1 MLGAGEDI
9 KELKPGKQPQKIKL
23 STVIETYA
31 GGAME
36 ARGEGQR
43 TFLEYAMQAKF
54 QRKRKC

>member
-9 KELKPGKQPQKIKL
+9 KELKPGKQPHKIKL

-31 GGAME
+31 RSAME

-54 QRKRKC
+54 